1 MTTENRLFYQEAIAR
16 ATKDIHNACRIEIDL
31 LWDEGTSYTADAM
44 HRVKIWNGLGSLYFL
59 ISHRDLVE
67 GGSGYRRF
75 LDDLSATVNHRLTL
89 QR

>member
-1 MTTENRLFYQEAIAR
+1 
-16 ATKDIHNACRIEIDL
+16 
-31 LWDEGTSYTADAM
+31 M